1 MKHESEMLEA
11 ERKKFEDLEFQQL
24 EIEAR
29 MEEEREIIEQ
39 ELLLEESEEEVKLR
53 NRKVKSQIYP
63 LSLMKTHRSLY
74 QILQNTLKTVTYM
87 YTKSMWGS
95 PLRVLEI
102 PDLKANFY
110 QHRLKLEVS
119 EYMSRA
125 STVICL

>member
-53 NRKVKSQIYP
+53 NRKVIV
-63 LSLMKTHRSLY
+63 TDIDRRSL
-74 QILQNTLKTVTYM
+74 TFTPFFP
-87 YTKSMWGS
+87 G
-95 PLRVLEI
+95 RVKNGGNQVCHLH
-102 PDLKANFY
+102 
-110 QHRLKLEVS
+110 Q
-119 EYMSRA
+119 
-125 STVICL
+125 